1 MDKRRALFF
10 FLYLI
15 LIFYLSSIP
24 NLKIKSV
31 FNYQDLFFHFVE
43 YFIFMFLALW
53 AFPKAQYPSILLF
66 AQLFAFSDELHQFFV
81 PGRTFSFLDFLADF
95 IGAFLCLIAI
105 IKYKENLLGEGNKR
119 SKNSG
124 SQNMQSI

>member
-1 MDKRRALFF
+1 MDKRFFVLFS
-10 FLYLI
+10 LYCGLI
-15 LIFYLSSIP
+15 YHLSSIP
-24 NLKIKSV
+24 NLSLINV
-31 FNYQDLFFHFVE
+31 FNFQDLFLHFLE
-43 YFIFMFLALW
+43 YFVFALLLYLSFPVGNIPSLLIFTE
-53 AFPKAQYPSILLF
+53 
-66 AQLFAFSDELHQFFV
+66 LFAFSDELHQFFV